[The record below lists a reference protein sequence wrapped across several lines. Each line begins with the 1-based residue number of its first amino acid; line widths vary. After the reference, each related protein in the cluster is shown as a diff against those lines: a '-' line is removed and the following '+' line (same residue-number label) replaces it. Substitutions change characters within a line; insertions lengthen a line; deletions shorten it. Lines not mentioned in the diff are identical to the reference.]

1 MSGLQAFYPTEEIMS
16 RCGPTGIPK
25 GLDFLPLEI
34 FLDVKSEATDFDR
47 IVLKT
52 DAALGVDK
60 FNHLRL
66 PRGLEWPDVA
76 NDVGARLK
84 HLSVHQDLTTIVIP
98 RLTVTATSKHYTALY
113 NIITDLL
120 MYQDPR
126 HRDRANRIDDFI
138 FAFDRRDRDVGRL
151 LLDLFHLQRSIHQLN
166 KLQRGYEANADL
178 ITDEGKRELFNIRT
192 DVLDATEQL
201 FTVFEAIAVNAKRDD
216 ARAAMITSH
225 RMDVAAG
232 GIAWHMLR
240 DDLQPLVKLDID
252 GTLFS
257 FITNKDGSTDSALVL
272 NDLSA
277 LNSNHDA
284 IFPEIMVRY
293 DASGR
298 RGKRE
303 PFASAAWSVL
313 APVGG
318 IEIVRN
324 FTFASHPLNFR
335 LEERVGKQMMDYV
348 FNDRVQRRQEKKRK
362 KEKGEKGD
370 KDSVRNGSNGD
381 ISKSSSLMLDMP
393 ALQRSQS
400 STSVASSA
408 TQGTFASAG
417 ANGNDKMRPDA
428 KFTMIQ
434 SQDAAEM
441 RLRASTT
448 KTFERIR
455 VTQTVLILSYKVGAG
470 RVELMSERRYEKA

>member
-1 MSGLQAFYPTEEIMS
+1 MCRELDD
-16 RCGPTGIPK
+16 TGIPK
-25 GLDFLPLEI
+25 GLGFVPLEI

-60 FNHLRL
+60 FNHLRM
-66 PRGLEWPDVA
+66 PQGLRWPDVVG
-76 NDVGARLK
+76 DVGARIK
-84 HLSVHQDLTTIVIP
+84 HLALQQDQTTIVVP

-113 NIITDLL
+113 NIVTDLL

-126 HRDRANRIDDFI
+126 HRDRSDRIDDFI

-151 LLDLFHLQRSIHQLN
+151 LLDLYHLQRTIHQLN
-166 KLQRGYEANADL
+166 QLQRGYEAHADR
-178 ITDEGKRELFNIRT
+178 ITDDGKRELFNIRT

-201 FTVFEAIAVNAKRDD
+201 FTVFEAIAVNSKRDD
-216 ARAAMITSH
+216 ARAALITSN

-257 FITNKDGSTDSALVL
+257 HITNKDGSTDSALVL

-284 IFPEIMVRY
+284 VFPEIMVRY
-293 DASGR
+293 EALGR
-298 RGKRE
+298 RGSRE

-348 FNDRVQRRQEKKRK
+348 FNDRVRRRQEKKSK
-362 KEKGEKGD
+362 KEKGETRGKGTAG
-370 KDSVRNGSNGD
+370 DSRMAST
-381 ISKSSSLMLDMP
+381 LELP

-408 TQGTFASAG
+408 TQGTMTSADGSNGAS
-417 ANGNDKMRPDA
+417 KMRPEA
-428 KFTMIQ
+428 KFTMIH
-434 SQDAAEM
+434 SADAALM
-441 RLRASTT
+441 RDRASKT

-455 VTQTVLILSYKVGAG
+455 VMQTVLILSYKVGA
-470 RVELMSERRYEKA
+470 EWTWLMAERRHQKAQRVYNA